1 MIPDDVDVYA
11 RASSSPAMSDS
22 DSDDDARFA
31 LFAGAEAISRE
42 VEARRSN
49 VFLKRNLSYVARAS
63 TTTAT
68 ADGTAAT
75 ADGADGVRG
84 VRTRYAYE
92 GCPRAGRM
100 TRGYRCGQCATT
112 CATFRGLMTH
122 LRASHDL
129 LRYEGVRVGEEV
141 TITMRPRRVNFD
153 DNGMFTPRSA
163 EETRSPNDKEFVFVR
178 DRRGRGGKSAMERK
192 YVFRERVS
200 RAELERTYGG
210 NLLKEVPRG
219 AVWRDVERADGY
231 DKAKEDG
238 RRTAAAEERRRVAAL
253 PFKPTVCK
261 KRVTMEESL
270 PNSKPRLPAPSRPL
284 GPFYNSRAFIK
295 MSAVPDV
302 DSDDEIVTPAQIIE
316 DRRVLNDFVDFSR
329 EEIDFMEAWNEVAM
343 RFRALADYEAPALCE
358 AFVRVHY
365 EKLRANPAFFKLFT
379 ITLFAMHENGIIN
392 RRAVVDVLTL
402 CYKINDLRWRNL
414 AMSSAA
420 RETESCP
427 IAVFDEFPKF
437 ATTLNDLRY

>member
-1 MIPDDVDVYA
+1 
-11 RASSSPAMSDS
+11 
-22 DSDDDARFA
+22 
-31 LFAGAEAISRE
+31 
-42 VEARRSN
+42 
-49 VFLKRNLSYVARAS
+49 
-63 TTTAT
+63 
-68 ADGTAAT
+68 
-75 ADGADGVRG
+75 
-84 VRTRYAYE
+84 
-92 GCPRAGRM
+92 
-100 TRGYRCGQCATT
+100 
-112 CATFRGLMTH
+112 
-122 LRASHDL
+122 
-129 LRYEGVRVGEEV
+129 
-141 TITMRPRRVNFD
+141 
-153 DNGMFTPRSA
+153 
-163 EETRSPNDKEFVFVR
+163 
-178 DRRGRGGKSAMERK
+178 MERK

-270 PNSKPRLPAPSRPL
+270 PNSKPRLPASSRPL

-402 CYKINDLRWRNL
+402 CDKINDLRWRNL
-414 AMSSAA
+414 AMRSAA

-437 ATTLNDLRY
+437 ATTLNDLRYLLSH